1 MTNILAKNVNFKFF
15 PPLKQEDNM
24 SENFYNSFQ
33 MAQKYFKKILNLQT
47 QGEKRI
53 QINQKQ
59 GEHLIVKR
67 ILMVIIASFWL
78 TFFLFLST
86 WNYYTLFHSS
96 VSQRITLQHL
106 LSSSKYKELYSNRQ
120 RISKCLSNYTCT
132 HSNAQPTHWELII

>member
-67 ILMVIIASFWL
+67 ILMVIIASF
-78 TFFLFLST
+78 
-86 WNYYTLFHSS
+86 
-96 VSQRITLQHL
+96 
-106 LSSSKYKELYSNRQ
+106 
-120 RISKCLSNYTCT
+120 
-132 HSNAQPTHWELII
+132 